1 MTKHVSH
8 LLASYTE
15 GQLGK
20 RRARRVQQH
29 VAACP
34 ACYEKLARHERLAA
48 DLRLTL
54 GQPPHNFRQQPTA
67 MWHTASVRPNP
78 ARSYLSPATLIPIV
92 LSLALLIAPLLAAE
106 TGPAATG
113 IAPRLNATLLS
124 TEAIAMQAPAAED
137 SHPQSA
143 LTTTASEDSPL
154 IESTPPSPD
163 ATIWAEPVPHPPSA
177 PERAH

>member
-1 MTKHVSH
+1 MTRHVAH

-34 ACYEKLARHERLAA
+34 ACYEELARHERLAA

-54 GQPPHNFRQQPTA
+54 GQSAQTFHPQRTA
-67 MWHTASVRPNP
+67 GWRTARIRPNP
-78 ARSYLSPATLIPIV
+78 ARNYLLPATLIPVV
-92 LSLALLIAPLLAAE
+92 LSLALFAAPLLAVGISPTA
-106 TGPAATG
+106 PD
-113 IAPRLNATLLS
+113 IAPHLNATLLS
-124 TEAIAMQAPAAED
+124 TEAVAMQAPATNG

-143 LTTTASEDSPL
+143 LSTSASEDSPL
-154 IESTPPSPD
+154 IESTPPPPD
-163 ATIWAEPVPHPPSA
+163 ATVLAEPVPHPPSV
-177 PERAH
+177 PERAR